1 MHLYSTSKPPTH
13 GDRHGS
19 FHACA
24 TPAGRILALEETIES
39 LYAMQDKLQGL
50 RARDAERRSET
61 EEQRESARQQL
72 KHAMLHP
79 SDTSDGHVSDELN
92 GQNNGRAPIAAH
104 SPRGA
109 GPHASAAAAPA
120 GTRAPPPTPGTPA
133 GGIGV
138 VISGVDH
145 LMHKVR
151 RQREKEAERA
161 MPTPPRPPIHSQ
173 EALALRQKAL
183 ALSMS
188 SKTS

>member
-19 FHACA
+19 FNVCA
-24 TPAGRILALEETIES
+24 TPAGRILALEEKIES
-39 LYAMQDKLQGL
+39 LYAMQNKMQGL
-50 RARDAERRSET
+50 RARETERRSET

-72 KHAMLHP
+72 KLAMLHA
-79 SDTSDGHVSDELN
+79 SETSDGLVSDELN
-92 GQNNGRAPIAAH
+92 GQNNGRAPIT
-104 SPRGA
+104 
-109 GPHASAAAAPA
+109 AAAAPA
-120 GTRAPPPTPGTPA
+120 GTRAPPPAPTTPA
-133 GGIGV
+133 GGIGGMM
-138 VISGVDH
+138 SGVDH

-151 RQREKEAERA
+151 RQREQEAERA
-161 MPTPPRPPIHSQ
+161 MPTPPRPLIHSQ

>member
-1 MHLYSTSKPPTH
+1 
-13 GDRHGS
+13 
-19 FHACA
+19 
-24 TPAGRILALEETIES
+24 
-39 LYAMQDKLQGL
+39 MQDKLQGL

-61 EEQRESARQQL
+61 DEQRESARQQL
-72 KHAMLHP
+72 KLAMLHA
-79 SDTSDGHVSDELN
+79 SKTSDGLVSDELN

-120 GTRAPPPTPGTPA
+120 GTRAPPPAPTTPA
-133 GGIGV
+133 GGIGGMM
-138 VISGVDH
+138 SGVDH

-151 RQREKEAERA
+151 RQREQEAERA
-161 MPTPPRPPIHSQ
+161 MPTPPRPLIHSQ